1 MERQVLL
8 AVFLSFLVLVLYQRF
23 LAPPVPLDSA
33 TADPTASPAAPV
45 GATDPPAAIGR
56 ARAPAATGTPAA
68 GDSTPP
74 LTVGDFTP
82 LAAVEK
88 FEPVVADDQPRD
100 IVVES
105 RFVRAVFANRGAKLV
120 SWQIKDH
127 VDDSGGPVELVPEVS
142 PDQTWPFSLRVPD
155 APRITA
161 RLDDALFRPS
171 VDQLQLRADPATL
184 VFEYEDSSGLRA
196 RKSFTFQALPD
207 CEDRAREARCEP
219 QPYLVRFA
227 ASVTTAEGALPVM
240 MQWGPAIGGERTNVS
255 RMTFPQPPAGVLY
268 GRAFENGLLQEI
280 DIYRAQ
286 PADLRERSTY
296 EGAFE
301 FVGVDNKYFLAAA
314 LPGTGPARA
323 GELEEVVGV
332 RLVERFTSRVDYSPV
347 SAVGLDVDL
356 VAFDLTLDP
365 GGGDLPVFIGP
376 KNFDVLRAVHPD
388 LVRAINFGFLS
399 VIVVPLHQTLKWI
412 NGYVGNYGWSI
423 ILLTVLINILIFP
436 LRHKSVVSMRKMQE
450 LQPEMKAIQARY
462 KDLKATDPAKQ
473 KMNKEVME
481 LYRKH
486 GANPAS
492 GCLPMLATMPILFS
506 FYRLLSMAI
515 EIRGAPFM
523 LWITDLSVSDPL
535 YITPIVM
542 GASMV
547 FQQRLQPPG
556 ADPMQ
561 RKMMMA
567 MPVVFTFM
575 FLSAPS
581 GLVVYWLTSNV
592 IGIGQQLLTNRIAG
606 PLRKHQV
613 RPPAERLV
621 KKAAA
626 AGTADAEPAGDGAGA
641 TTELPRR
648 PAKKTRQGKG
658 SRRSRGKR
666 HRDPRD
672 A

>member
-23 LAPPVPLDSA
+23 LAPPVPLDLV

-45 GATDPPAAIGR
+45 GATEPAPAVRDASPAAVAPAVSDAVPPPAADETFEPIVSDE
-56 ARAPAATGTPAA
+56 AA
-68 GDSTPP
+68 G
-74 LTVGDFTP
+74 
-82 LAAVEK
+82 
-88 FEPVVADDQPRD
+88 PRD

-105 RFVRAVFANRGAKLV
+105 EYIRAVFANRGATLV
-120 SWQIKDH
+120 SWQIKGH
-127 VDDSGGPVELVPEVS
+127 VDDSGGPVELVPPEVS

-155 APRITA
+155 APGITA

-184 VFEYEDSSGLRA
+184 VFEYEDSAGLRA
-196 RKSFTFQALPD
+196 RKSFTFQALPN

-240 MQWGPAIGGERTNVS
+240 MRWGPAIGGERTNVS

-280 DIYRAQ
+280 DIYRAG
-286 PADLRERSTY
+286 PADLREWSTY
-296 EGAFE
+296 EGEFE

-314 LPGTGPARA
+314 LPGTGPSRVAP
-323 GELEEVVGV
+323 
-332 RLVERFTSRVDYSPV
+332 TRVDYSPV

-365 GGGDLPVFIGP
+365 GGGDLLVFIGP

-436 LRHKSVVSMRKMQE
+436 LRHKSVVSMRKMQQ

-462 KDLKATDPAKQ
+462 KDLKVTDPAKK
-473 KMNKEVME
+473 KMNEEVMG

-523 LWITDLSVSDPL
+523 LWITDLSVRDPL

-547 FQQRLQPPG
+547 FQQRLQPAG

-561 RKMMMA
+561 QKMMMA

-606 PLRKHQV
+606 PLPKHQV
-613 RPPAERLV
+613 RPPAERQV
-621 KKAAA
+621 KKATA
-626 AGTADAEPAGDGAGA
+626 AGPTDAEPASDGAGA

-666 HRDPRD
+666 HSRDSQD

>member
-1 MERQVLL
+1 MERRVLL
-8 AVFLSFLVLVLYQRF
+8 AVFLSFLVLVVYQRWVG
-23 LAPPVPLDSA
+23 PPPIPVSVDLVG
-33 TADPTASPAAPV
+33 TEPAATPV
-45 GATDPPAAIGR
+45 SAVGGADTEAAIGT
-56 ARAPAATGTPAA
+56 ARAPTVIGT
-68 GDSTPP
+68 
-74 LTVGDFTP
+74 
-82 LAAVEK
+82 AAVGEFSSPPTVVDVE
-88 FEPVVADDQPRD
+88 FEPIVADDGPRD

-105 RFVRAVFANRGAKLV
+105 GFLRAVFTNRGARLV
-120 SWQIKDH
+120 SWEIKGH
-127 VDDSGGPVELVPEVS
+127 TDDSGGPVELVPQKVS
-142 PDQTWPFSLRVPD
+142 PDRTWPFSVMVPGEP
-155 APRITA
+155 AITA

-171 VDQLQLRADPATL
+171 AARLQLTADPATL
-184 VFEYEDSSGLRA
+184 VFEYEDSSGLQA
-196 RKSFTFQALPD
+196 RKTFTFQALPD
-207 CEDRAREARCEP
+207 CQDRTREERCDP

-227 ASVTTAEGALPVM
+227 ASVITAAGPLPVVM
-240 MQWGPAIGGERTNVS
+240 RWGPAIGGERTDVS

-268 GRAFENGLLQEI
+268 GRAFENGLLQEV

-296 EGAFE
+296 EGEIE

-314 LPGTGPARA
+314 LPGAGP
-323 GELEEVVGV
+323 
-332 RLVERFTSRVDYSPV
+332 SRVDYSRV
-347 SAVGLDVDL
+347 SAVGLEDDL
-356 VAFDLTLDP
+356 VAFDLTLEP
-365 GGGDLPVFIGP
+365 GGGDLPIFIGP
-376 KNFDVLRAVHPD
+376 KDFDALRAAHPD

-412 NGYVGNYGWSI
+412 YGYVGNYGWSI
-423 ILLTVLINILIFP
+423 ILLTLLINVLIFP

-473 KMNKEVME
+473 KMNQEVME

-535 YITPIVM
+535 YITPVVM
-542 GASMV
+542 GATMV
-547 FQQRLQPPG
+547 FQQRLQPAG

-561 RKMMMA
+561 RKMMMM

-581 GLVVYWLTSNV
+581 GLVVYWMTSNV
-592 IGIGQQLLTNRIAG
+592 IGIGQQLLTNRIVG
-606 PLRKHQV
+606 PLRKHEV

-621 KKAAA
+621 KKAVA
-626 AGTADAEPAGDGAGA
+626 AGMADAELTGDRSEA
-641 TTELPRR
+641 TTKALQPPARKIRHPR
-648 PAKKTRQGKG
+648 G
-658 SRRSRGKR
+658 SRRSRGR
-666 HRDPRD
+666 AH
-672 A
+672 

>member
-1 MERQVLL
+1 MERRVLL
-8 AVFLSFLVLVLYQRF
+8 AVFLSFLVLVVYGWLFPQ
-23 LAPPVPLDSA
+23 PVPLDPVGLEPPVS
-33 TADPTASPAAPV
+33 PTSPA
-45 GATDPPAAIGR
+45 GATDPQAAIGT
-56 ARAPAATGTPAA
+56 ARAPAATGTPAVD
-68 GDSTPP
+68 GSTPP
-74 LTVGDFTP
+74 P
-82 LAAVEK
+82 AVVDVE
-88 FEPVVADDQPRD
+88 FELVVADEGPRD

-105 RFVRAVFANRGAKLV
+105 EFMRAVFANRGAKLV
-120 SWQIKDH
+120 SWQIKGH
-127 VDDSGGPVELVPEVS
+127 VDESGGPVELVPPEVS
-142 PDQTWPFSLRVPD
+142 SGQTWPFSLTVLDEPG
-155 APRITA
+155 ITA

-171 VDQLQLRADPATL
+171 VGGLRLTADPATL
-184 VFEYEDSSGLRA
+184 VFEYEDSTGLVA

-207 CEDRAREARCEP
+207 CQERAREERCDP

-227 ASVTTAEGALPVM
+227 ASVTTAAGPLPVM
-240 MQWGPAIGGERTNVS
+240 MRWGPAIGGERTNVS
-255 RMTFPQPPAGVLY
+255 RMTFPQPPAAVLY
-268 GRAFENGLLQEI
+268 GRAFENGLLQEV
-280 DIYRAQ
+280 DIYRAG

-296 EGAFE
+296 EGELE

-314 LPGTGPARA
+314 LPGTRP
-323 GELEEVVGV
+323 V
-332 RLVERFTSRVDYSPV
+332 RVDYSPV
-347 SAVGLDVDL
+347 SAVGLEQDL
-356 VAFDLTLDP
+356 VAFELTLEP

-376 KNFDVLRAVHPD
+376 KDFDLLRTAHPD

-412 NGYVGNYGWSI
+412 YGYVGNYGWSI

-462 KDLKATDPAKQ
+462 ANLKATDPGKQ

-523 LWITDLSVSDPL
+523 FWITDLSVSDPL
-535 YITPIVM
+535 FITPVVM
-542 GASMV
+542 GATMV
-547 FQQRLQPPG
+547 FQQRLQPSG

-561 RKMMMA
+561 RKMMMM

-606 PLRKHQV
+606 PVRKHQV

-621 KKAAA
+621 RNAPA
-626 AGTADAEPAGDGAGA
+626 AGPAEAKPGGDSSGAR
-641 TTELPRR
+641 TEAPKP
-648 PAKKTRQGKG
+648 PAKGRRQGKG
-658 SRRSRGKR
+658 SRRSRGRGKQQ
-666 HRDPRD
+666 
-672 A
+672 AVSGKQ

>member
-23 LAPPVPLDSA
+23 LAPPVPLDLA

-45 GATDPPAAIGR
+45 GATEPAPAVRDASPAAVAPAVSDAVPPPAADETFEPIVSDE
-56 ARAPAATGTPAA
+56 AA
-68 GDSTPP
+68 G
-74 LTVGDFTP
+74 
-82 LAAVEK
+82 
-88 FEPVVADDQPRD
+88 PRD

-105 RFVRAVFANRGAKLV
+105 EYIRAVFSTRGATLV
-120 SWQIKDH
+120 SWQIKGH
-127 VDDSGGPVELVPEVS
+127 VDDSGGPVELVPPEVS

-155 APRITA
+155 APWITA

-184 VFEYEDSSGLRA
+184 VFEYEDSAGLRA
-196 RKSFTFQALPD
+196 RKSFTFQALPN
-207 CEDRAREARCEP
+207 CEDRDREARCEP

-240 MQWGPAIGGERTNVS
+240 MQWGPAIGGERPNVS

-286 PADLRERSTY
+286 PADLREWSTY

-323 GELEEVVGV
+323 GELEEVVGA

-365 GGGDLPVFIGP
+365 GGGDLLVFIGP

-450 LQPEMKAIQARY
+450 LQPEQKAIQARY

-473 KMNKEVME
+473 KMNQEVME

-492 GCLPMLATMPILFS
+492 GCLPMIATMPILFS

-547 FQQRLQPPG
+547 FQQRLQPAG

-561 RKMMMA
+561 QKMMMA

-606 PLRKHQV
+606 PLPKHQV

-626 AGTADAEPAGDGAGA
+626 AGTADAEPASDGAGA

-648 PAKKTRQGKG
+648 PAKQTRQGKG

-666 HRDPRD
+666 H
-672 A
+672 

>member
-1 MERQVLL
+1 MERQVLI
-8 AVFLSFLVLVLYQRF
+8 AVFLSFLVLVVYQRWIG
-23 LAPPVPLDSA
+23 PPPGPLPVDLVGME
-33 TADPTASPAAPV
+33 PANAPV
-45 GATDPPAAIGR
+45 DAGDTQTAIGS
-56 ARAPAATGTPAA
+56 ARAPAATATSAI

-74 LTVGDFTP
+74 P
-82 LAAVEK
+82 AVVEVA
-88 FEPVVADDQPRD
+88 FEPVVADEGPRD

-105 RFVRAVFANRGAKLV
+105 EFVRAVFANRGAKLV
-120 SWQIKDH
+120 SWQIKGH
-127 VDDSGGPVELVPEVS
+127 VDDGGGPVELVPPEVS
-142 PDQTWPFSLRVPD
+142 PDQTWPFLLTVPD
-155 APRITA
+155 DSGITA
-161 RLDDALFRPS
+161 RLDAALFRPS
-171 VDQLQLRADPATL
+171 ADRLQLTADPGTL

-196 RKSFTFQALPD
+196 RKSFTFLAMPD
-207 CEDRAREARCEP
+207 CEERARDELCEP

-227 ASVTTAEGALPVM
+227 ASVTTAAGALPVTIR
-240 MQWGPAIGGERTNVS
+240 WGPAIGGDRANVS
-255 RMTFPQPPAGVLY
+255 RMTFPQPPAAVLY
-268 GRAFENGLLQEI
+268 GRAFENGLLQDV

-286 PADLRERSTY
+286 PADLGERSTY
-296 EGAFE
+296 DGQLG

-314 LPGTGPARA
+314 LPGTRP
-323 GELEEVVGV
+323 
-332 RLVERFTSRVDYSPV
+332 SRVDYSPISV
-347 SAVGLDVDL
+347 VGLEDDL
-356 VAFDLTLDP
+356 VAFDLTLEP
-365 GGGDLPVFIGP
+365 GGGDLPVYIGP
-376 KNFDVLRAVHPD
+376 KNFDVLRATHPD
-388 LVRAINFGFLS
+388 LVRSINFGFLS

-412 NGYVGNYGWSI
+412 YGYVGNYGWSI
-423 ILLTVLINILIFP
+423 ILLTVLINVLIFP

-462 KDLKATDPAKQ
+462 ANLKATDPGKQ
-473 KMNKEVME
+473 KMNQEVME

-535 YITPIVM
+535 YITPVVM

-547 FQQRLQPPG
+547 FQQRLQPSG

-561 RKMMMA
+561 RKMMMM

-606 PLRKHQV
+606 PLRTRQV

-621 KKAAA
+621 KKAR
-626 AGTADAEPAGDGAGA
+626 TADTTDAEPSGDASEVPVA
-641 TTELPRR
+641 APS
-648 PAKKTRQGKG
+648 PAKKSRQGKG
-658 SRRSRGKR
+658 ARRSRGRGKQ
-666 HRDPRD
+666 
-672 A
+672 

>member
-1 MERQVLL
+1 MESRVLL
-8 AVFLSFLVLVLYQRF
+8 AVFLSFLVLVLYQRWVGP
-23 LAPPVPLDSA
+23 PPVPVPVDQVG
-33 TADPTASPAAPV
+33 TEPAATSPSSA
-45 GATDPPAAIGR
+45 GAIDTQAVIGMP
-56 ARAPAATGTPAA
+56 RAPAATGTPAI
-68 GDSTPP
+68 GESTPP
-74 LTVGDFTP
+74 P
-82 LAAVEK
+82 AVDV
-88 FEPVVADDQPRD
+88 FEPVVADEGRRD

-105 RFVRAVFANRGAKLV
+105 EFVRAVFANRGAKLV
-120 SWQIKDH
+120 SWQIKGH
-127 VDDSGGPVELVPEVS
+127 EDDGGGPVELVLPQVS
-142 PDQTWPFSLRVPD
+142 PVQTWPFLLTVPD
-155 APRITA
+155 DPGITA
-161 RLDDALFRPS
+161 RLDAALFRPS
-171 VDQLQLRADPATL
+171 ADRLQLTADPATL

-207 CEDRAREARCEP
+207 CEDRAREERCEP

-227 ASVTTAEGALPVM
+227 ASVATATGELPVTM
-240 MQWGPAIGGERTNVS
+240 RWGPAIGGERTNVS
-255 RMTFPQPPAGVLY
+255 RMTFPQPPAAVLY
-268 GRAFENGLLQEI
+268 GRAFENGLLQEV

-286 PADLRERSTY
+286 PADLGERSTY
-296 EGAFE
+296 DGQLE

-314 LPGTGPARA
+314 LPGP
-323 GELEEVVGV
+323 
-332 RLVERFTSRVDYSPV
+332 RLSRVDYSPI
-347 SAVGLDVDL
+347 SAVSLEDDL
-356 VAFDLTLDP
+356 VAFDLTLEP

-412 NGYVGNYGWSI
+412 YGYVGNYGWSI
-423 ILLTVLINILIFP
+423 ILLTVLINVLIFP

-462 KDLKATDPAKQ
+462 ANLKATDPGKQ
-473 KMNKEVME
+473 KMNQEVME

-492 GCLPMLATMPILFS
+492 GCLPMLATMPILFA

-535 YITPIVM
+535 YITPVVM
-542 GASMV
+542 GATMV
-547 FQQRLQPPG
+547 FQQRLQPMG

-561 RKMMMA
+561 RKMMML

-592 IGIGQQLLTNRIAG
+592 IGIGQQLLTNRITG
-606 PLRKHQV
+606 PLRTHQV
-613 RPPAERLV
+613 RPPAERVV
-621 KKAAA
+621 KKAVT
-626 AGTADAEPAGDGAGA
+626 AGTTDAEPSGDGSEA
-641 TTELPRR
+641 TTEAPPR
-648 PAKKTRQGKG
+648 PAKKARQGKG
-658 SRRSRGKR
+658 PRRSRGRRKQ
-666 HRDPRD
+666 
-672 A
+672 

>member
-8 AVFLSFLVLVLYQRF
+8 AVFLSFLVLVLYQRWVGP
-23 LAPPVPLDSA
+23 PPVPVPIDPVGTEPAA
-33 TADPTASPAAPV
+33 TAASPV
-45 GATDPPAAIGR
+45 GATDTQTAIGP
-56 ARAPAATGTPAA
+56 ARAPAAIGTAA
-68 GDSTPP
+68 VDGSTPLP
-74 LTVGDFTP
+74 
-82 LAAVEK
+82 AVVDVE
-88 FEPVVADDQPRD
+88 FELVVADDRPRN

-105 RFVRAVFANRGAKLV
+105 EFVRAVFANRGAKLV
-120 SWQIKDH
+120 SWQIKGH
-127 VDDSGGPVELVPEVS
+127 VDDSGGPVELVPPEVS
-142 PDQTWPFSLRVPD
+142 PDQAWPFSLRVLDDPG
-155 APRITA
+155 ITA
-161 RLDDALFRPS
+161 RLKDALFRPS
-171 VDQLQLRADPATL
+171 ADRLQLTADPATL

-196 RKSFTFQALPD
+196 RKSFTFQARPD
-207 CEDRAREARCEP
+207 CQDRAREERCEP
-219 QPYLVRFA
+219 QPYLVRFS
-227 ASVTTAEGALPVM
+227 ASVITAAGPLPVI
-240 MQWGPAIGGERTNVS
+240 MQWGPAIGGERTGVS

-268 GRAFENGLLQEI
+268 GRAFENGLLQEV
-280 DIYRAQ
+280 DIYRVQ

-296 EGAFE
+296 EGELE

-314 LPGTGPARA
+314 LPGGGP
-323 GELEEVVGV
+323 
-332 RLVERFTSRVDYSPV
+332 SRVDYSPV
-347 SAVGLDVDL
+347 SAVGLENDL
-356 VAFDLTLDP
+356 VAFDLTLEP

-376 KNFDVLRAVHPD
+376 KDFDLLRAVHPD

-412 NGYVGNYGWSI
+412 YGYVGNYGWSI
-423 ILLTVLINILIFP
+423 ILLTVLINVLIFP

-462 KDLKATDPAKQ
+462 AKLKATDPGKQ
-473 KMNKEVME
+473 KMNQEVME

-492 GCLPMLATMPILFS
+492 GCLPMLATMPILFA
-506 FYRLLSMAI
+506 FYKLLSMAI

-523 LWITDLSVSDPL
+523 FWITDLSVSDPL
-535 YITPIVM
+535 YITPVVM
-542 GASMV
+542 GATMV
-547 FQQRLQPPG
+547 FQQRLQPAG

-561 RKMMMA
+561 RKMMMM

-626 AGTADAEPAGDGAGA
+626 AGPADAEPPGDGSGA
-641 TTELPRR
+641 TTKTPQP
-648 PAKKTRQGKG
+648 PAKKTRQARG
-658 SRRSRGKR
+658 SRRSRGRGKQ
-666 HRDPRD
+666 
-672 A
+672 